1 MSDPRALPRRRGVA
15 FRYSD
20 VADAAD
26 QFIEA
31 IAEHS
36 DPVWELDDQAELSAL
51 LLEKA
56 LKILDDPKET
66 W

>member
-1 MSDPRALPRRRGVA
+1 MRTTIVSG
-15 FRYSD
+15 YSD
-20 VADAAD
+20 VSDAAD

-31 IAEHS
+31 LAEHS
-36 DPVWELDDQAELSAL
+36 DPVWEWEAQVELSAL

-56 LKILDDPKET
+56 LKILSDPKET